1 MGLEKVS
8 NTYICIL
15 YIQLCTSI
23 DYADILL
30 LKWIKQLTRLQR
42 LEKDDYCICTGICAK
57 VFLVTGKNITIG
69 NVLTDN
75 VTFYYFYHIVNSMPV
90 LATSIWHKKWYL
102 TNSRQTELRTPIYF
116 WSALPSTIIQCKKL
130 FCCCRTLSTANLHVC
145 VYNNLLY

>member
-8 NTYICIL
+8 NTL
-15 YIQLCTSI
+15 YVYCTYSVCTSI

-42 LEKDDYCICTGICAK
+42 MEKDDYCICTGICAK
-57 VFLVTGKNITIG
+57 VFIVTGKYITIV

-75 VTFYYFYHIVNSMPV
+75 VTFYYFYYIVNSMPV
-90 LATSIWHKKWYL
+90 LVTSIRHKKWYL

-116 WSALPSTIIQCKKL
+116 LSSLPSTIIQCQK
-130 FCCCRTLSTANLHVC
+130 
-145 VYNNLLY
+145 